1 LGSTAV
7 ILLDTH
13 VVLWAAIERKRL
25 SRAAESALR
34 RARSGDG
41 LAVAAIS
48 LWELASLFAR
58 GRIETYGTVEAS
70 VRQVLETVGAIVK
83 PITQEIAVLATQFPE
98 SYPRDPADRLIGA
111 TARAEGLA
119 LITQDRRIRS
129 SPLLRTIW

>member
-1 LGSTAV
+1 V

-13 VVLWAAIERKRL
+13 VILWAAIERKRL

-34 RARSGDG
+34 RARSSDG

-48 LWELASLFAR
+48 LWELASLFAQA
-58 GRIETYGTVEAS
+58 RIETYGTVEAS
-70 VRQVLETVGAIVK
+70 VRQVLEAVGAVVK
-83 PITQEIAVLATQFPE
+83 PITQEIAVLATQFPD

-111 TARAEGLA
+111 TARAEGIA
-119 LITQDRRIRS
+119 LVTQDRRIRN